1 MRYGLLG
8 AALLTLVPGAAR
20 AQRQSPPPPGRP
32 KDFRLPPRQTVQLPN
47 GLSLS
52 MVRYGTVPKVAVSV
66 AIGTGAIDEG
76 PDEIQ
81 LSGLTAD
88 LLLEGTTTRSGP
100 DISRAAAEMGGAIS
114 ANAGTDQILVGGE
127 ALSEYAERFLTLVA
141 DVAQHPRFAI
151 VDVERLKANRAR
163 DNAIALATPQE
174 QARQDF
180 RRLILGDHPYARMYP
195 PEAML
200 KGYSTE
206 RVRAFY
212 ASNFGARRVRVYV
225 SGVFDPAAVAR
236 AVRAA
241 FGGWASG
248 TPHTVR
254 PPTPASTR
262 QFDVI
267 DRPGAV
273 QSTVWVGLA
282 VADPTSADW
291 IPLNVTDALLGG
303 AFGSRITRN
312 IREDKGYTYSP
323 FSFLWS
329 RPKTSLWIEQADVT
343 TAVTGPSLKEI
354 FGEVD
359 RLRTEAPPAA
369 ELDGIKNNLA
379 GIFVI
384 QNNSRQGVITQL
396 QFVDQHGLGD
406 AYLAGYVRNV
416 RSVTADEVQQTTLR
430 YLDPSRMTVAVVGD
444 RKVIDA
450 QLEPYRPK
458 TP

>member
-1 MRYGLLG
+1 MMRYGLLG

-225 SGVFDPAAVAR
+225 SGVFDPAAR
-236 AVRAA
+236 
-241 FGGWASG
+241 SEE
-248 TPHTVR
+248 HT
-254 PPTPASTR
+254 SEL
-262 QFDVI
+262 
-267 DRPGAV
+267 
-273 QSTVWVGLA
+273 QSPCNLVCR
-282 VADPTSADW
+282 
-291 IPLNVTDALLGG
+291 LLLEKKK
-303 AFGSRITRN
+303 N
-312 IREDKGYTYSP
+312 
-323 FSFLWS
+323 
-329 RPKTSLWIEQADVT
+329 KT
-343 TAVTGPSLKEI
+343 
-354 FGEVD
+354 
-359 RLRTEAPPAA
+359 
-369 ELDGIKNNLA
+369 
-379 GIFVI
+379 
-384 QNNSRQGVITQL
+384 
-396 QFVDQHGLGD
+396 
-406 AYLAGYVRNV
+406 
-416 RSVTADEVQQTTLR
+416 
-430 YLDPSRMTVAVVGD
+430 
-444 RKVIDA
+444 
-450 QLEPYRPK
+450 
-458 TP
+458 